1 MRERTIE
8 KIRAAIKE
16 LQQNNKRISV
26 RSVAESASTSKD
38 NARLYIKLYLSSVPD
53 SMSVP
58 DLESVPVLNDVPDLK
73 GVPDSK
79 SMAKLGSIPVLNSVP
94 DSMSVPDLEN
104 TVDSKGVPD
113 LKDIG
118 DSNSVPDFMY
128 TTPEERADATM
139 AYLNDFNKK
148 VITRDILEMNEIV
161 DMLFSDF

>member
-26 RSVAESASTSKD
+26 RNVAESASTSKD

-53 SMSVP
+53 SK
-58 DLESVPVLNDVPDLK
+58 NI
-73 GVPDSK
+73 
-79 SMAKLGSIPVLNSVP
+79 AKLGSVPVLNSVP
-94 DSMSVPDLEN
+94 DFKSVPVLEN
-104 TVDSKGVPD
+104 MVDSKGVPD
-113 LKDIG
+113 
-118 DSNSVPDFMY
+118 SNDMINSESVPDFMY

-139 AYLNDFNKK
+139 AYLNDSNKK

>member
-8 KIRAAIKE
+8 KIRAAIKG

-79 SMAKLGSIPVLNSVP
+79 SMAKLGSVPVLNS
-94 DSMSVPDLEN
+94 
-104 TVDSKGVPD
+104 VPD

-118 DSNSVPDFMY
+118 DLESVPDFMY
-128 TTPEERADATM
+128 TTPEERANATM
-139 AYLNDFNKK
+139 AYLNDSSKR
-148 VITRDILEMNEIV
+148 VVTRDIIEMNEIV
-161 DMLFSDF
+161 DILFSDF

>member
-1 MRERTIE
+1 MRKRTIE

-58 DLESVPVLNDVPDLK
+58 DLESVPVLNDVPD
-73 GVPDSK
+73 SK
-79 SMAKLGSIPVLNSVP
+79 SVPVLNDVP
-94 DSMSVPDLEN
+94 DSMSVPDSNSVPDLEN
-104 TVDSKGVPD
+104 MVDSKGVPD
-113 LKDIG
+113 
-118 DSNSVPDFMY
+118 SNDMINSESVPDFMY

-139 AYLNDFNKK
+139 AYLNDSNKK

>member
-58 DLESVPVLNDVPDLK
+58 VLND
-73 GVPDSK
+73 
-79 SMAKLGSIPVLNSVP
+79 
-94 DSMSVPDLEN
+94 
-104 TVDSKGVPD
+104 VPD

-118 DSNSVPDFMY
+118 DSKGVPDSNDMINSESVPDFMY
-128 TTPEERADATM
+128 TTPEERANAIMT
-139 AYLNDFNKK
+139 YLNDSSKR
-148 VITRDILEMNEIV
+148 VITRDIIEMNEIV

>member
-26 RSVAESASTSKD
+26 RNIAESASTSKD

-53 SMSVP
+53 S
-58 DLESVPVLNDVPDLK
+58 ES
-73 GVPDSK
+73 VPDSK
-79 SMAKLGSIPVLNSVP
+79 NIAKLGSVPVLNSVP
-94 DSMSVPDLEN
+94 DFKSVPD
-104 TVDSKGVPD
+104 
-113 LKDIG
+113 
-118 DSNSVPDFMY
+118 SNDMINSESVPDFMY

-139 AYLNDFNKK
+139 AYLNDSNKK

>member
-26 RSVAESASTSKD
+26 RNVAESASTSKD

-53 SMSVP
+53 SNGVPDLKDIGDFNSVP
-58 DLESVPVLNDVPDLK
+58 DSMSVPDLK

-79 SMAKLGSIPVLNSVP
+79 SG
-94 DSMSVPDLEN
+94 
-104 TVDSKGVPD
+104 TVKTGTAE
-113 LKDIG
+113 
-118 DSNSVPDFMY
+118 SVPDFQSGTVNDDEICVDMY

-139 AYLNDFNKK
+139 AYLNDSNKK
-148 VITRDILEMNEIV
+148 VVTRDILEMNEIV

>member
-1 MRERTIE
+1 MRKRTIE

-26 RSVAESASTSKD
+26 RSVAESASISKD

-58 DLESVPVLNDVPDLK
+58 DLESVPVLNDVPD
-73 GVPDSK
+73 SK
-79 SMAKLGSIPVLNSVP
+79 SVPVLNDVP
-94 DSMSVPDLEN
+94 DSMSVPDSNSVPDLEN
-104 TVDSKGVPD
+104 MVDSKGVPD
-113 LKDIG
+113 
-118 DSNSVPDFMY
+118 SNDMINSESVPDFMY

-139 AYLNDFNKK
+139 AYLNDSNKK

>member
-53 SMSVP
+53 SNSVP

-79 SMAKLGSIPVLNSVP
+79 SMAKLGSVPVLNSVP
-94 DSMSVPDLEN
+94 DFKSVPVLEN
-104 TVDSKGVPD
+104 MVDSKGVPD
-113 LKDIG
+113 
-118 DSNSVPDFMY
+118 SNDMINSESVPDFMY

-139 AYLNDFNKK
+139 AYLNDSNKK

>member
-53 SMSVP
+53 S
-58 DLESVPVLNDVPDLK
+58 N
-73 GVPDSK
+73 G
-79 SMAKLGSIPVLNSVP
+79 
-94 DSMSVPDLEN
+94 VPDLEN

-118 DSNSVPDFMY
+118 NSNSVPDFMY
-128 TTPEERADATM
+128 TTPEERANATM
-139 AYLNDFNKK
+139 AYLNDSNKK

>member
-16 LQQNNKRISV
+16 LQQNNKRISG

-58 DLESVPVLNDVPDLK
+58 DFKSVPVLND
-73 GVPDSK
+73 VPDSK
-79 SMAKLGSIPVLNSVP
+79 SMAKLGSVPVLNSVP
-94 DSMSVPDLEN
+94 DSN
-104 TVDSKGVPD
+104 GVPD

-128 TTPEERADATM
+128 TTPEERANATM
-139 AYLNDFNKK
+139 AYLNDSSKR
-148 VITRDILEMNEIV
+148 VVTRDIIEMNEIV
-161 DMLFSDF
+161 NMLFSDF

>member
-38 NARLYIKLYLSSVPD
+38 NARLYIKLYLS
-53 SMSVP
+53 
-58 DLESVPVLNDVPDLK
+58 
-73 GVPDSK
+73 
-79 SMAKLGSIPVLNSVP
+79 SVP

>member
-26 RSVAESASTSKD
+26 RNVAESASTSKD

-53 SMSVP
+53 
-58 DLESVPVLNDVPDLK
+58 LES
-73 GVPDSK
+73 VPDSK
-79 SMAKLGSIPVLNSVP
+79 SMAKLGSVPVLNSVP

-128 TTPEERADATM
+128 TTPEERANATM
-139 AYLNDFNKK
+139 AYLNDSNKK

>member
-53 SMSVP
+53 SNGVP
-58 DLESVPVLNDVPDLK
+58 DLESVPVLNDVPDLES
-73 GVPDSK
+73 VPDSK
-79 SMAKLGSIPVLNSVP
+79 SMAKLGSVPVLNSVP
-94 DSMSVPDLEN
+94 DSN
-104 TVDSKGVPD
+104 GVPD

-128 TTPEERADATM
+128 TTHEERADAIMT
-139 AYLNDFNKK
+139 YLNDSNKK
-148 VITRDILEMNEIV
+148 VVTRDILEMNEIV